1 MKQSEVIKV
10 LRNAIKE
17 EMTTLAIQRQTK
29 ASVYNAFMSR
39 LSVSESYYDMNEIMK
54 EFEKVA

>member
-1 MKQSEVIKV
+1 MKQSEVLKV
-10 LRNAIKE
+10 LRSAIKE

-39 LSVSESYYDMNEIMK
+39 LSASESYYDMNEVMK